1 MAGALNQY
9 GARVRGR
16 ETLKSG
22 STLEEITAT
31 VATPERPHLLP
42 SALRRGTD
50 YTDAWFVG
58 YTSDVLAAVWVG
70 FDDPKYTLGDG
81 QAGGVVAAPIWAG
94 FMKKALWR
102 Q

>member
-42 SALRRGTD
+42 SALRRKANTETQVEENLEKCFSESPNARGKGLLE
-50 YTDAWFVG
+50 AMNFPRNPG
-58 YTSDVLAAVWVG
+58 CCFL
-70 FDDPKYTLGDG
+70 FLIK
-81 QAGGVVAAPIWAG
+81 APRD
-94 FMKKALWR
+94 KKEREL
-102 Q
+102 